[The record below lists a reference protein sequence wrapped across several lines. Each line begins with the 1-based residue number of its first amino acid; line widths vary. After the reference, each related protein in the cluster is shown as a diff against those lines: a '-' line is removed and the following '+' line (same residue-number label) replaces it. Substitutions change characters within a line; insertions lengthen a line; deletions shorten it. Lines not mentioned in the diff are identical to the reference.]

1 MCIFDDGERSDA
13 LASAASSLGYD
24 IVEGVDGL
32 PPGECVAALVGT
44 RRDPTLDLSRTLSER
59 MRVILIG
66 EEESFGFRLAAARA
80 GVEAVLRHPLDI
92 VELGAWL
99 EDFDSAGDRAPSILI
114 VDDDELAGQ
123 TYALALQEAGMRTH
137 VIADPTTVLEAIS
150 AVSPDL
156 VLLDLHMP
164 IADGLEVATIIR
176 QSRRDLSLPIV
187 FLSGERD
194 SARQDVARKIGGDDF
209 ITKPVDLARLAPHV
223 RMRAERAMLLRQVME
238 RDSLTGLLNHARF
251 KDRVA
256 TELERSGRTGSP
268 ICVCLIDIDHFKAVN
283 DTHGHQVGDR
293 VIRTLAHSLVGGLRK
308 IDVVARY
315 GGEEFG
321 IILLDTPLQ
330 AAGIVLDRIR
340 RRFGEI
346 AFDGSGGGFSASF
359 SAGIAEGDSS
369 IRMDEIIENADAALY
384 RAKRAGRDQVV
395 TA

>member
-1 MCIFDDGERSDA
+1 MCVFDDDPQSGL
-13 LASAASSLGYD
+13 LASAAASLGYE
-24 IVEGVDGL
+24 IVDGMEGL
-32 PPGECVAALVGT
+32 PPEDCVAALVDT
-44 RRDPTLDLSRTLSER
+44 HLDPTLELTRALAAR
-59 MRVILIG
+59 MRVILVA
-66 EEESFGFRLAAARA
+66 EDESFEFRLAAARA

-99 EDFDSAGDRAPSILI
+99 EDFDAAGGREPSILI

-123 TYALALQEAGMRTH
+123 SYAVVLEEAGMRTH
-137 VIADPTTVLEAIS
+137 VIADPTAALEAIS
-150 AVSPDL
+150 AFSPDL

-164 IADGLEVATIIR
+164 VADGLEVATIIR
-176 QSRRDLSLPIV
+176 QCRRDLSLPIV

-194 SARQDVARKIGGDDF
+194 AERQDVARKIGGDDF
-209 ITKPVDLARLAPHV
+209 ITKPVDLTRLAPQV

-256 TELERSGRTGSP
+256 TELERAARTGSP
-268 ICVCLIDIDHFKAVN
+268 VSVCLVDIDHFKAVN

-293 VIRTLAHSLVGGLRK
+293 VLRTLAHSLVGGLRK

-321 IILLDTPLQ
+321 IILPVTPLR
-330 AAGIVLDRIR
+330 AAGAVLNRLR

-346 AFDGSGGGFSASF
+346 AFDGSGGRFLSTF
-359 SAGIAEGDSS
+359 SAGIAEGDRDS
-369 IRMDEIIENADAALY
+369 RMEELLRRADEALY
-384 RAKRAGRDQVV
+384 EAKKAGRNQVV
-395 TA
+395 AM